1 MRQDCNIRNFS
12 FFSIFLFGLLSI
24 DAYSDVYEDVD
35 VASESSLYTNDQLTD
50 DFLYGDDEDYFDEDY
65 LDEGEGDE
73 TEEGEDDLK
82 ADVQN
87 TESNYYK
94 DLVHSKAQDTPSLFM
109 SMIDSSNYLFNDMV
123 MEPLIIPF
131 SKFTGKYQDVFS
143 HHIIDPVRRG
153 KHYMRYMDSVMLG
166 TFDNMLNE
174 DTGTTNWPYAIAGM
188 PYGWVVKN
196 VVSDFKLGSEVRS
209 PGIIDSKY
217 HNHPVIVERLGAESG
232 EVGSK
237 MSETHKN
244 ELVVIDVVKPFMPR
258 LELWDEENSL
268 FSSLYN
274 FYYATKELVTDVH
287 YITEFEDTDYF
298 KRTGRYEESDR
309 TFLFHWNK
317 TISKRSSFRSG
328 QIVRVDRKGYFSM
341 GPIPLA
347 WNYCEVLLHE
357 GGTRDIEVIEE
368 EDETEIYYE
377 NPETYLWGTRG
388 DTMVPRE
395 RTRTVRKKVVKQI
408 PNVTTFR
415 VYTENLCQAAEASV
429 RSKSEVITYTT
440 RRSFSWLVPGMAFLG
455 APSVAYL
462 LMRQL
467 SIRNYFPLTASLM
480 AGVFLTSWV
489 LPSMWVPDIE
499 DTMHSIKFP
508 PPDEFQGTFSELI
521 ENAP

>member
-1 MRQDCNIRNFS
+1 MMRQNRFVQG
-12 FFSIFLFGLLSI
+12 FLFFNVLFFCLLPIYASSYV
-24 DAYSDVYEDVD
+24 DEYADNAY
-35 VASESSLYTNDQLTD
+35 ESSLYIDDDFTD
-50 DFLYGDDEDYFDEDY
+50 DPFLDDEDDFI
-65 LDEGEGDE
+65 
-73 TEEGEDDLK
+73 EDDLDEDWDDDTEESEGSNK
-82 ADVQN
+82 PEKQK
-87 TESNYYK
+87 TESEYYK
-94 DLVHSKAQDTPSLFM
+94 DLVRSKSKEEPSLFKG
-109 SMIDSSNYLFNDMV
+109 IVDNSNYLFNDMV
-123 MEPLIIPF
+123 LEPLIIPF
-131 SKFTGKYQDVFS
+131 ANFAGEYQDVFNR
-143 HHIIDPVRRG
+143 HVIDPVRRG

-174 DTGTTNWPYAIAGM
+174 DTGTTNWPYAIAGA
-188 PYGWVVKN
+188 PYGWIVKN

-217 HNHPVIVERLGAESG
+217 HNHPVLVERLGAETG
-232 EVGSK
+232 EVGTK

-244 ELVVIDVVKPFMPR
+244 ELIVIDVVKPFMPR
-258 LELWDEENSL
+258 LEIWDEENSL

-287 YITEFEDTDYF
+287 QIVEFEDTDFF

-309 TFLFHWNK
+309 TFLHHWNK
-317 TISKRSSFRSG
+317 TISTRSGFRSG

-341 GPIPLA
+341 GPIPIA
-347 WNYCEVLLHE
+347 WNYCEVMLHE

-377 NPETYLWGTRG
+377 HPETYEWGARG
-388 DTMVPRE
+388 DKMVPRE
-395 RTRTVRKKVVKQI
+395 RTRTVRKKVVKQV

-440 RRSFSWLVPGMAFLG
+440 RRLFSWLVPGLAFIG
-455 APSVAYL
+455 APSVSYL

-467 SIRNYFPLTASLM
+467 GITNYFPLTAGLM
-480 AGVFLTSWV
+480 AAVFLTSWAI
-489 LPSMWVPDIE
+489 PSMWESDIE

-508 PPDEFQGTFSELI
+508 PPDEF
-521 ENAP
+521 